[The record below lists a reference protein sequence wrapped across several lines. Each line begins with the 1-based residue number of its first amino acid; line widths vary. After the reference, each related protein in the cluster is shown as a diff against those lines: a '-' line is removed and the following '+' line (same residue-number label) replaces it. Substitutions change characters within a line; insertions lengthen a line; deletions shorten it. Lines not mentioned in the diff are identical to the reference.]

1 MIFFR
6 REMEAL
12 RLLAYTLDV
21 TSNSCHNRLMPP
33 KYRDKRTTKFA
44 AGERVKE
51 FESFRKQAEKRLEI
65 LDAAVRKEDLMR
77 LPSNRFEALHGN
89 RQGQYSI
96 RINAQWRICFEW
108 AEDEEKPHH
117 IEITDYH

>member
-1 MIFFR
+1 M
-6 REMEAL
+6 
-12 RLLAYTLDV
+12 LAYTLDV
-21 TSNSCHNRLMPP
+21 MDNFCHNRKMPQ
-33 KYRDKRTTKFA
+33 KYRDKRTTRFA

-65 LDAAVRKEDLMR
+65 LDAAVRKEDLIR
-77 LPSNRFEALHGN
+77 LPSNRFEALHGD
-89 RQGQYSI
+89 RQSQFSI

-108 AEDEEKPHH
+108 SEGEEKPHH